1 MIYMNQN
8 PKETEVYTL
17 NSFTQIINY
26 IMYIIDLIRSWLENS
41 NNTPNNGVEDDNNN
55 EVQE

>member
-1 MIYMNQN
+1 MNQN
-8 PKETEVYTL
+8 PKETEVNTL